1 MSTSY
6 ESDVVAWAN
15 EQAELIRT
23 RQFDKL
29 DLSHIAEELQDVGK
43 SEQRELAH
51 RVAVL
56 FMHLLK
62 WEYQPS
68 HRGNSWSL
76 TIKEQRRAIDRCL
89 KRTPSLKRC
98 LSDSDWLE
106 DVWLDARGDAHKET
120 GCGFDR
126 FPEACP
132 WDLSLA
138 LQDDWLP
145 GEDGTEQTV
154 ASDQPT

>member
-1 MSTSY
+1 MNSTSY
-6 ESDVVAWAN
+6 ETDVVAWAN

-56 FMHLLK
+56 LMHLLK

-89 KRTPSLKRC
+89 KRTVPKTIDKHSVHHGTSAKT
-98 LSDSDWLE
+98 LS
-106 DVWLDARGDAHKET
+106 
-120 GCGFDR
+120 
-126 FPEACP
+126 
-132 WDLSLA
+132 
-138 LQDDWLP
+138 
-145 GEDGTEQTV
+145 EQC
-154 ASDQPT
+154 